1 MSSKNIQ
8 TKKTSHSIYNIN
20 YHIVFCPKY
29 RHHIFKGELEPE
41 LSKCF
46 KVVCDCYGYDLIEQA
61 IMPDH
66 VHLFISAP
74 PTIAPVNIVR
84 KLKSISANEIFEGFP
99 QLEKSKFWGSG
110 LWSRGY
116 YVGTTGTV
124 SSETIQIYIKSKT
137 QFILRDKQRRFS
149 CVLYYKK
156 PPYFNLYQLKDERY
170 LDLLYLVSNICQLIP

>member
-1 MSSKNIQ
+1 MSSKNMK

-29 RHHIFKGELEPE
+29 RHSVFKDELEYE

-46 KVVCDCYGYDLIEQA
+46 KVICDCYGYDLTPQE

-74 PTIAPVNIVR
+74 PTVAPVDIVR
-84 KLKSISANEIFEGFP
+84 KLKSISANEIFNGFP
-99 QLEKSKFWGSG
+99 SLKKSKFWGSG

-116 YVGTTGTV
+116 YVGTAGTV
-124 SSETIQIYIKSKT
+124 SSETIQRYIQNQK
-137 QFILRDKQRRFS
+137 
-149 CVLYYKK
+149 
-156 PPYFNLYQLKDERY
+156 NL
-170 LDLLYLVSNICQLIP
+170 